1 MVIDPETLF
10 SCYLGD
16 SPYSLMGELD
26 DTPPLSRKE
35 LMLRKVKCLPQSQGA
50 GNWEGLD
57 LNLGLQPL
65 SLLLAFAMMNNFP
78 F

>member
-16 SPYSLMGELD
+16 SPYSLIGELD

-35 LMLRKVKCLPQSQGA
+35 LMLRKVKCLPQGQGA
-50 GNWEGLD
+50 GNWEG
-57 LNLGLQPL
+57 
-65 SLLLAFAMMNNFP
+65 
-78 F
+78 